1 MSAIHISQEVIES
14 QKSRSELLKWKI
26 IVVSILA
33 TVGLGVSKDIEKLE
47 LAFCLIPLV
56 CGYVDAL
63 CLHLNLRIFSIGK
76 WHKLDVGKNLN
87 SEFVY
92 MQHYEEFIQ
101 RAYECGAY
109 RLEKLTILFSS
120 LIINILIA
128 VVPYLNIAELN
139 IINKKTV
146 SSFGVFGI
154 IVTIALNTYLQRT
167 KARIDA
173 ITPARVVKNISRE
186 TE

>member
-56 CGYVDAL
+56 CAYVDAL

-76 WHKLDVGKNLN
+76 WHKLEIGKELFH
-87 SEFVY
+87 EFQY
-92 MQHYEEFIQ
+92 MKHYEEFIQ

-120 LIINILIA
+120 LIINFLIA
-128 VVPYLNIAELN
+128 VAPYLNIAELD

-154 IVTIALNTYLQRT
+154 LVTIALNTYLRIT
-167 KARIDA
+167 KNRIDG
-173 ITPARVVKNISRE
+173 ITPESVVDNVNKE
-186 TE
+186 AG

>member
-33 TVGLGVSKDIEKLE
+33 TVGLGVSKDIEKME

-56 CGYVDAL
+56 CAYVDAL

-76 WHKLDVGKNLN
+76 WHTLEIGKDLN
-87 SEFVY
+87 KDFEY
-92 MQHYEEFIQ
+92 MKHYEEFIK

-109 RLEKLTILFSS
+109 RLEKLTILISS
-120 LIINILIA
+120 LVINFIVA
-128 VVPYLNIAELN
+128 VVPHLSIAELE
-139 IINKKTV
+139 IVNKTIV
-146 SSFGVFGI
+146 SSFGVFGL
-154 IVTIALNTYLQRT
+154 IVTIALNIYLRRT
-167 KARIDA
+167 KKRIDA
-173 ITPARVVKNISRE
+173 ITPASVVDKN
-186 TE
+186 